1 MDNQCL
7 TQTQASPQ
15 KLVCLGLSGT
25 SVSLVKGW
33 MMRLL
38 GVIAAAVGSL
48 ALASVTTDA
57 YAQTRN
63 RAPAPSVSLAEAAS
77 ASPQNHTASS
87 NQRRALRWNDSGR
100 WGLNFNM
107 KEPVGRDTDWGDV
120 EAGAYYRLS
129 PRLRVGAAANL
140 AAPETDPARATESD
154 RRAQPRVR
162 LETIFKF

>member
-1 MDNQCL
+1 
-7 TQTQASPQ
+7 
-15 KLVCLGLSGT
+15 
-25 SVSLVKGW
+25 
-33 MMRLL
+33 MRLL
-38 GVIAAAVGSL
+38 GIIAAAVGSL

-57 YAQTRN
+57 HAQSRTR
-63 RAPAPSVSLAEAAS
+63 APSVSLADAAATTPAPTS
-77 ASPQNHTASS
+77 QSQAQT
-87 NQRRALRWNDSGR
+87 QRRALRWNDAGR
-100 WGLNFNM
+100 WGLNFNL
-107 KEPVGRDTDWGDV
+107 KEPVGRDADWGDV